1 MCDALTESFVN
12 GKITEMTES
21 ESVHYQSTIINH
33 VDSVTIRGK
42 GMLRERSRVKIS
54 KELRG
59 HILMILLK
67 FKKLLKVN
75 SNVTRST

>member
-21 ESVHYQSTIINH
+21 ESVHYQSNIIHH
-33 VDSVTIRGK
+33 VDSVTIRSK

-59 HILMILLK
+59 HILMIY
-67 FKKLLKVN
+67 
-75 SNVTRST
+75 